1 MLRFIAIKT
10 SVDSKTIKF
19 QYIPCYGLSYLKI
32 GVCTKIVLFQYIPC
46 YGLSKRLFP
55 FCIPWDNF
63 NTSHVTVYQDVAQWG
78 TQGGPNFN
86 TSHVTVYRLR
96 QRLNIGLIDISIHP
110 MLRFILRLPW
120 SVLSDNSI
128 SIHPML
134 RFIRIPIGKADTK
147 NHISIHPML
156 RFIV

>member
-1 MLRFIAIKT
+1 MLRFIFRLDLCVNAML
-10 SVDSKTIKF
+10 KF

-32 GVCTKIVLFQYIPC
+32 GVCTKIVLFQYIPCYGLSIGASAVGWSPGSFQYIPC

-110 MLRFILRLPW
+110 MLRFILRLP
-120 SVLSDNSI
+120 
-128 SIHPML
+128 
-134 RFIRIPIGKADTK
+134 
-147 NHISIHPML
+147 
-156 RFIV
+156 